1 MLTTKH
7 TMMVLVDMANNAYKE
22 THNEGTCRDG

>member
-7 TMMVLVDMANNAYKE
+7 TMMVLVDMANNANK
-22 THNEGTCRDG
+22 